1 MYCAKSK
8 VVELTT
14 YICPRSCLNVIQGH
28 AIGLAFSSKHASVCY
43 TVKMILF
50 VLDTK
55 TYLWMQVCMHVT
67 VMSICVQ
74 FACVHLRFYTWLYYG
89 RYEVSKGKTPSSSLR
104 SNQRA
109 KQCQLLPTQC
119 FHMHNVALKTQTKA
133 QVESKTKGPTLQS
146 PRVHLGCNLCRRM
159 KTQRTCKRKGFP
171 ICQSNPAQLR
181 VFSNIAAAFATEKHP
196 ASRKLEKHVWTALL
210 PHARS
215 RKCQDYYQE
224 SAKTIMKK
232 FGIFEES
239 RRVSHI
245 FKTGGPVEQ
254 CGFERKFKYKGLT
267 CDFYSRNQTIPI
279 KGARSNLNKSCGCDT
294 ATNIERPEGGTW
306 PPHLFDLATT
316 WAARIHGF
324 LWVFC
329 FVRCRSLL
337 KVSME
342 LWSLPI
348 RRVSNADNAFV

>member
-8 VVELTT
+8 FVELT
-14 YICPRSCLNVIQGH
+14 ICPRSCLNVIQGH

-55 TYLWMQVCMHVT
+55 TYLWMLVCMHVT

-181 VFSNIAAAFATEKHP
+181 VFFKHCSSICNWEASSFEEAGKTCVNSSS
-196 ASRKLEKHVWTALL
+196 ASRQVTKMSGLLSGVSKNNHEEVW
-210 PHARS
+210 
-215 RKCQDYYQE
+215 DIWGVQE
-224 SAKTIMKK
+224 GIPYIQNWWTCGAMWLWKK
-232 FGIFEES
+232 
-239 RRVSHI
+239 VQ
-245 FKTGGPVEQ
+245 V
-254 CGFERKFKYKGLT
+254 
-267 CDFYSRNQTIPI
+267 
-279 KGARSNLNKSCGCDT
+279 
-294 ATNIERPEGGTW
+294 
-306 PPHLFDLATT
+306 
-316 WAARIHGF
+316 
-324 LWVFC
+324 
-329 FVRCRSLL
+329 
-337 KVSME
+337 
-342 LWSLPI
+342 
-348 RRVSNADNAFV
+348 